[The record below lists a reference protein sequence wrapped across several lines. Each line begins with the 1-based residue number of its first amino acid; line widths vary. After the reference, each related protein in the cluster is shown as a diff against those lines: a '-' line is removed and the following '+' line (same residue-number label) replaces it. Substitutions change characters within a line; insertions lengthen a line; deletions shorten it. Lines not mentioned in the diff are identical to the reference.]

1 MYVGTTL
8 KKVSK
13 VEIEI
18 IKIELEIID
27 LMMDGEVCVCDI
39 MKLTNLSQSRI
50 SYHIKILKEAGLIS
64 DRQEGRWVY
73 YLSLIHI

>member
-18 IKIELEIID
+18 IKIEL
-27 LMMDGEVCVCDI
+27 
-39 MKLTNLSQSRI
+39 
-50 SYHIKILKEAGLIS
+50 IKDHDFFIEGFLIT
-64 DRQEGRWVY
+64 
-73 YLSLIHI
+73 

>member
-18 IKIELEIID
+18 IKIEL
-27 LMMDGEVCVCDI
+27 
-39 MKLTNLSQSRI
+39 
-50 SYHIKILKEAGLIS
+50 IK
-64 DRQEGRWVY
+64 VY
-73 YLSLIHI
+73 FDER

>member
-18 IKIELEIID
+18 IKIEL
-27 LMMDGEVCVCDI
+27 
-39 MKLTNLSQSRI
+39 
-50 SYHIKILKEAGLIS
+50 IK
-64 DRQEGRWVY
+64 VY
-73 YLSLIHI
+73 FDEK

>member
-18 IKIELEIID
+18 IKIKYKDVYLKKCCTKCIV
-27 LMMDGEVCVCDI
+27 LYT
-39 MKLTNLSQSRI
+39 KYI
-50 SYHIKILKEAGLIS
+50 S
-64 DRQEGRWVY
+64 
-73 YLSLIHI
+73 

>member
-18 IKIELEIID
+18 IKIELI
-27 LMMDGEVCVCDI
+27 
-39 MKLTNLSQSRI
+39 N
-50 SYHIKILKEAGLIS
+50 
-64 DRQEGRWVY
+64 VY
-73 YLSLIHI
+73 FDER

>member
-18 IKIELEIID
+18 IKIEL
-27 LMMDGEVCVCDI
+27 
-39 MKLTNLSQSRI
+39 
-50 SYHIKILKEAGLIS
+50 IK
-64 DRQEGRWVY
+64 VY
-73 YLSLIHI
+73 FEER